1 MNKIIIVCITLL
13 LMGGS
18 VFAAP
23 TRDVAARWE
32 FLPEIV
38 AEIDGRKMSRAELV
52 GKMTVDQ
59 SALMTASRER
69 LEALA
74 KITLKQ
80 QIEKYLIARLMRH
93 DGIVPSAEL
102 TLEEYKKTFAGIST
116 AEQTAHLKKIGLT
129 KAQLSAYWRQRC
141 RNPAEQFRVAFTL
154 WLKRR
159 IFSATVA
166 DEEIE
171 TFYREHQDKF
181 RQPERVSMQSIIIKY
196 VHKAERKAA
205 QERADDILALVRQG
219 VDFNKQAEKY
229 RGRVGDKALSG
240 TFSRGV
246 LPLNIEKAVFAMDS
260 GQISDVINMNVG
272 FVIIKVDKKLP
283 AGYIPLD
290 KVRSGLK
297 LELKSDRAMIWFRKA
312 MTKERAAVKVK
323 SFLT

>member
-1 MNKIIIVCITLL
+1 MLF
-13 LMGGS
+13 S
-18 VFAAP
+18 AFATQAIS
-23 TRDVAARWE
+23 ARWN
-32 FLPEIV
+32 FLPDVV

-59 SALMTASRER
+59 SVLMTASRER

-102 TLEEYKKTFAGIST
+102 TLEEYKKTFAGLST
-116 AEQTAHLKKIGLT
+116 TGQTAYLKKIDLT
-129 KAQLSAYWRQRC
+129 EAQLSAYWRQRC

-154 WLKRR
+154 WLKLR
-159 IFSATVA
+159 IFSATVT

-205 QERADDILALVRQG
+205 QERAEDILALVRQG

-229 RGRVGDKALSG
+229 GGGDKALSG

-260 GQISDVINMNVG
+260 GQISDVINMSVG

-297 LELKSDRAMIWFRKA
+297 LELKRDRARIWFRKA
-312 MTKERAAVKVK
+312 IIKERAAVKVK